1 MEHYKFKYMKADYE
15 ITILNVFS
23 NTRETKKLYN
33 MSIRELA
40 YYLIFQI
47 DSNKYTILEIK
58 NKIIINY

>member
-1 MEHYKFKYMKADYE
+1 MKADYE

-33 MSIRELA
+33 MSIGELT

>member
-1 MEHYKFKYMKADYE
+1 MKANYE

-33 MSIRELA
+33 ISIEELA
-40 YYLIFQI
+40 YYLMSKI

>member
-1 MEHYKFKYMKADYE
+1 MKADYE

-23 NTRETKKLYN
+23 NTRETKNLYN
-33 MSIRELA
+33 VTTGELA
-40 YYLIFQI
+40 YWLISEI